1 MPDLAMRTP
10 IILTALL
17 SLLLV
22 GCSPKKS
29 EVLEVVTVSE
39 LVERIEQPV
48 NRLTV
53 FNFWA
58 SWCTPC
64 LKEMPEFE
72 SFAKSNSDA
81 RVIFI
86 SLDRPAVWETKVPE
100 KIKELGIQSEVWL
113 LDTPA
118 NMDWRFKISER
129 WELMSIP
136 VTLITLGDQRLFFDA
151 PLNRNDLEV
160 AQLRLLK
167 NLD

>member
-1 MPDLAMRTP
+1 
-10 IILTALL
+10 L

-22 GCSPKKS
+22 GCSPKKA

-39 LVERIEQPV
+39 LVERVEQPSSS
-48 NRLTV
+48 LTV
-53 FNFWA
+53 YNFWA

-72 SFAKSNSDA
+72 AFAKLNPDA
-81 RVIFI
+81 RVVFI

-100 KIKELGIQSEVWL
+100 KINELGIQNEVL
-113 LDTPA
+113 LLETPV

-151 PLNRNDLEV
+151 PLNRNALEV

-167 NLD
+167 NLE

>member
-1 MPDLAMRTP
+1 MPGSHMRTTT
-10 IILTALL
+10 ILTALL
-17 SLLLV
+17 SLLLT

-29 EVLEVVTVSE
+29 DTFEVVTIEE
-39 LVERIEQPV
+39 LVRQIELST
-48 NRLTV
+48 NELTI

-72 SFAKSNSDA
+72 AFADSNPNV
-81 RVIFI
+81 RLIFI

-100 KIKELGIQSEVWL
+100 KVKELDIKSEVWL
-113 LDTPA
+113 LETPS

-129 WELMSIP
+129 WQLMSIP
-136 VTLITLGDQRLFFDA
+136 VTLMKYGDKRLFFDA
-151 PLNRNDLEV
+151 PLNRNDLEI

-167 NLD
+167 N